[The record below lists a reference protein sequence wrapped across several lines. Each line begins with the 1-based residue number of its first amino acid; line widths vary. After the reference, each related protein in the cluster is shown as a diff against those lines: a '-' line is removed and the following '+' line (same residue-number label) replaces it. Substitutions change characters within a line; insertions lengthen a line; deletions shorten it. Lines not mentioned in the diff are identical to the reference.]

1 MPQIP
6 LTEGYRIAPENPVTQ
21 EQFHNIRPNT
31 QATENWGKVGSGL
44 AGGLAVHVGAAME
57 KAIDD
62 ADRTQA
68 LTLANELRK
77 RASEF
82 TYGKNGKGGYLNE
95 KGVNALN
102 GNLPEVF
109 GDRLTKATEE
119 IGKKANVRARKYFN
133 QYAARINQGFHDGID
148 RHIYKESVAVKASE
162 RTKAHDMDTQDI
174 LQAASI
180 GDYEGMYSAIQQS
193 VERAKQFAAEDG
205 IDPEIPKVVGNQV
218 MMAAATMMQNNADY
232 KTVQGFI
239 AGAKASGYL
248 STEQA
253 TRLSKAGKDY
263 VLDKRSDE
271 IVDKAFARFANNEAA
286 GLAWI
291 NKQSISPDPDD
302 NAVLRRKMLERY
314 NAQDAVK
321 KAAWEQGAE
330 MYSRA
335 LVNAASRGITHP
347 NPKSLPGFNQMS
359 PQAQASAM
367 MRYSLYLESEA
378 RKRSGGGGGGGGRGG
393 GGGTGDNAIVSGI
406 RYKDGTVAP
415 ITKGEIKQFK
425 GRVDNISGTDAGRE
439 LLAQQNYE
447 GETKGLGKYGI
458 VDGIPWGAIYTAEE
472 RGKLRVKQSQQIP
485 PRAKEVRTQAEAHLL
500 AQGMNEKDAKDLA
513 ATICANAEQVI
524 RDNEKN
530 INDSKKF
537 KPDLFLT
544 PESRGKFIVEQVSQA
559 DTRSFA
565 GFTFGKEYVANLQQ
579 KNRTAQLNAITAGNS
594 PNEATFATVTSPVM
608 ASESEIYLRA
618 DRAYA
623 SGIQEPESPYA
634 TWARSIRD
642 SGNKMPPLTRKQK
655 QILNAQDI
663 NGRIDPSRIPS
674 KLYAEGV
681 ELAIPAMQ
689 VDRKNPQLKL
699 TREEA
704 RRFVSPKAV
713 VGALARKYFPD
724 VTKTAAPSAGS
735 VAVPVTATPVDG
747 LITD

>member
-6 LTEGYRIAPENPVTQ
+6 LTEGYRIAPENPGTQ
-21 EQFHNIRPNT
+21 EQFHNIRPNV

-77 RASEF
+77 KASEF

-218 MMAAATMMQNNADY
+218 MMAAAAMMQNNADY

-253 TRLSKAGKDY
+253 TRLSKSGKDY

-302 NAVLRRKMLERY
+302 NAVLRRKLLERY

-347 NPKSLPGFNQMS
+347 NPKSLPGFSQMS
-359 PQAQASAM
+359 PSAQASAM
-367 MRYSLYLESEA
+367 MRYSLHLESEA
-378 RKRSGGGGGGGGRGG
+378 RKRSGGGGGGGRG
-393 GGGTGDNAIVSGI
+393 GGGTGDNAVVSGI
-406 RYKDGTVAP
+406 RYKDGSVAP
-415 ITKGEIKQFK
+415 ITKGDVKQFK
-425 GRVDNISGTDAGRE
+425 GRVTNISGTDAGRE
-439 LLAQQNYE
+439 LLAQQDFE
-447 GETKGLGKYGI
+447 GVTKGLGEYGI
-458 VDGIPWGAIYTAEE
+458 VDGIPWSAIYTTEE
-472 RGKLRVKQSQQIP
+472 RGNLRVKQSQKIP
-485 PRAKEVRTQAEAHLL
+485 ARAKEIRTQAEAYLID
-500 AQGMNEKDAKDLA
+500 QGMNEKDAKALA
-513 ATICANAEQVI
+513 ATVCSNAEEVI
-524 RDNEKN
+524 RENERN
-530 INDSKKF
+530 INGKKF

-544 PESRGKFIVEQVSQA
+544 AEDRGRFIQEQVSQA
-559 DTRSFA
+559 DTKSVF
-565 GFTFGKEYVANLQQ
+565 GFTFGKEYVANLQA
-579 KNRTAQLNAITAGNS
+579 KNRTAQMNAVTAGNA
-594 PNEATFATVTSPVM
+594 PGQAELATVTAAPLASPSV
-608 ASESEIYLRA
+608 ITQRL
-618 DRAYA
+618 DRAFI
-623 SGIQEPESPYA
+623 SGISNANSPFAPWA
-634 TWARSIRD
+634 TSIRD
-642 SGNKMPPLTRKQK
+642 SGKKMPPPTLKQK
-655 QILNAQDI
+655 QILSAVNV
-663 NGRIDPSRIPS
+663 NGDVDPSLIPT
-674 KLYAEGV
+674 KLYKEG
-681 ELAIPAMQ
+681 EEICLATIRNGTDMTKQ
-689 VDRKNPQLKL
+689 
-699 TREEA
+699 EA
-704 RRFVSPKAV
+704 RRYVTPKAV
-713 VGALARKYFPD
+713 LGALTRKYFTD
-724 VTKTAAPSAGS
+724 VSKTPAPSAGS
-735 VAVPVTATPVDG
+735 VAAPTTSIPAESVGYD
-747 LITD
+747 L